1 MVDLI
6 QACYEFTC
14 FTIGTSNPHISG
26 RRSEYIINVK
36 MASGEYG
43 EYLIDLD
50 DKEDARHKSS
60 IEEFGV
66 DYGDYDNDD
75 EETINLK
82 EPSIIERAI
91 LAPLLRSGGGNDYS
105 SSGRKAREVT
115 RVIFWDIQG
124 VPKYCTHF
132 VLSLWSAR

>member
-1 MVDLI
+1 M
-6 QACYEFTC
+6 
-14 FTIGTSNPHISG
+14 SG
-26 RRSEYIINVK
+26 
-36 MASGEYG
+36 GEYG

-82 EPSIIERAI
+82 EPSIIEKAI

-105 SSGRKAREVT
+105 SSGRKATEVT
-115 RVIFWDIQG
+115 GVIFCKIYG
-124 VPKYCTHF
+124 VSQNTVRTLF
-132 VLSLWSAR
+132 